1 MSKTRKITLASIA
14 AITLCASTVVYFEGD
29 KAVGYADPVGIATAG
44 SGHTGPD
51 VVIGKWYDKATRE
64 GWLQGDLEEAALTV
78 ERCAPGTI
86 DVYQRAA
93 YISFAFNVGPGRK
106 GVKDG
111 FCVLKSGKI
120 PTHIRKARAG
130 DKAGSCNALLA
141 WDKAGGKTLKG
152 LTRRRKAERDLC
164 LMAAA

>member
-14 AITLCASTVVYFEGD
+14 AITLCTSMVVYFEGD

-44 SGHTGPD
+44 SGHTGSD

-64 GWLQGDLEEAALTV
+64 GWLHGDLEEAALTV
-78 ERCAPGTI
+78 ERCAPDTI

-93 YISFAFNVGPGRK
+93 FISFAFNVGSGRK

-111 FCVLKSGKI
+111 FCILKSGKT
-120 PTHIRKARAG
+120 PTHLKKARAG

-141 WDKAGGKTLKG
+141 WNKAGGKTLNG
-152 LTRRRKAERDLC
+152 LVRRRQAERNLC
-164 LMAAA
+164 MEGA